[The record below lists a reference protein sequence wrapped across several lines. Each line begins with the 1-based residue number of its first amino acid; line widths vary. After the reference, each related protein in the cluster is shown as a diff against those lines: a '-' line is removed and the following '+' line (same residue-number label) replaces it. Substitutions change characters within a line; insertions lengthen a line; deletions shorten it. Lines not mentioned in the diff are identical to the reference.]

1 MTMLAGYGEDESWI
15 SHNEIIESYL
25 RPKIEG
31 KAVAIPGLVVELG
44 EELYTREPW
53 LLPQRAHPVLN
64 PREWFYFGRKKPND
78 RIFEGVD
85 HEGAWVVLS
94 GRCPI
99 RSEETGEIVGATM
112 RFRYGFRN
120 KGEITS
126 LRWSNWFMREYRL
139 FNHVRQTT
147 SKQVFCKITE
157 NLC

>member
-1 MTMLAGYGEDESWI
+1 MLAGYGEDESWI

-53 LLPQRAHPVLN
+53 LLPQTAHPVLN